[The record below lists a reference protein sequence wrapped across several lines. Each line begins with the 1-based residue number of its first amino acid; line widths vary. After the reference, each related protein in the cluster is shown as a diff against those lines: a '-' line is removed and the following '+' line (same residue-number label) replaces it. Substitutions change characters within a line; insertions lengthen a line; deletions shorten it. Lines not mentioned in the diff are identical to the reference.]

1 MQTGT
6 AAPGAAVF
14 ISTLCR
20 RESPCGFARI
30 VRVVLSRVASMQIIF
45 VSGLSGSG
53 KTVALHLLEDMDY
66 TSLDNFPIRL
76 LRDYIEGEINR
87 KGGSR
92 RKIAIG
98 IDARAGEQDL
108 KVLPEMLEELRGAGL
123 PAQLIFLTSEDDTLI
138 RRYSETRRRHPL
150 AQQEGSLLDAI
161 RDERRVLSAVS
172 ACADLT
178 IDTTHLNVHDLR
190 ELIRRR
196 LKPEDSGLSLMFM
209 SFGYK
214 NGVPRDADF
223 VFDLR
228 CLPNPHWEHALRPYT
243 GRDEEVVR
251 YLEEKD
257 TVISM
262 RKDIIDFLERWI
274 PCFEGADRSYLTI
287 AVGCTGGRHRSV
299 YMAEQLAAHFMK
311 THSRVLVRHTSL
323 AELMDADE
331 LRLHPAA
338 LQ

>member
-1 MQTGT
+1 
-6 AAPGAAVF
+6 
-14 ISTLCR
+14 
-20 RESPCGFARI
+20 
-30 VRVVLSRVASMQIIF
+30 MQIIF

-53 KTVALHLLEDMDY
+53 KTVALHLLEDMGY

-76 LRDYIEGEINR
+76 LRDYIEGEIDR
-87 KGGSR
+87 DGGDR
-92 RKIAIG
+92 RKVAIG
-98 IDARAGEQDL
+98 IDARAGEKDL
-108 KVLPEMLEELRGAGL
+108 KVLPEMLEELRQAGY

-150 AQQEGSLLDAI
+150 AQQEGGLLDAI

-172 ACADLT
+172 GCADLT

-196 LKPEDSGLSLMFM
+196 LKPEDGGLSLMFM
-209 SFGYK
+209 SFGFK

-228 CLPNPHWEHALRPYT
+228 CLPNPHWEHSLRPLT
-243 GRDEEVVR
+243 GRDEGVIR
-251 YLEEKD
+251 YLEEKE
-257 TVISM
+257 TVIGM
-262 RKDIIDFLERWI
+262 RKDIIAFLERWI
-274 PCFEGADRSYLTI
+274 PCFEGADRSYLTV

-299 YMAEQLAAHFMK
+299 YMAEQLAAHFMQK
-311 THSRVLVRHTSL
+311 YPRVLVRHTSL
-323 AELMDADE
+323 SELMDAQE
-331 LRLHPAA
+331 LRSTTAA